1 MTGVEAV
8 IELSSQGCTIP
19 FIARYRKE
27 MTGGLDEE
35 QIRQILEQH
44 AYQQKFEERKQAIID
59 KVGNIEGLD
68 QCTKLSEL
76 EALYAPYVTK
86 RKTKAMLAKEAG
98 LEPVVKAWLKGRSVQ
113 TDQVELAEAL
123 FVHEL
128 SQKLQLKTRLQES
141 LDKYGRVVVKLKSG
155 DQFKHYDGFN
165 RKFSQVLDHQL
176 MAIDRGIRLKELSLG
191 WEIDKQRHIDFWTRK
206 VGKDHLVKQA
216 IDQALSSIQKQR
228 WKERLEQA
236 HAASLDKFSLNLERL
251 LSTPPLQ
258 AKTILGW
265 DPAYRTGCK
274 LAVVDG
280 QGALL
285 TTDVVYLHQP
295 DQAKKK
301 LGQLIQT
308 YGVELIA
315 CGNGTASRESAAFI
329 AENCEVPFILV
340 SEAGA
345 SVYSASA
352 IAREEFGFLPVEKRS
367 AISIARRVLDPLS
380 ELVKIDPQSI
390 GVGQYQHD
398 LNQKQLSERLDF
410 VVSKVVNRVGVDL
423 NRASVTL
430 LAKVSGL
437 TPSLAKAIVSYRD
450 KQGQF
455 HSRQELL
462 EVPRFGQKAF
472 EQSAGFLRIKEGQNP
487 LDNTTIHPESYEK
500 AIQILKDNG
509 YTLSDVGNDLNL
521 KAGSGFTDVDIVQAL
536 EKPATDY
543 RDQFPVPKLRHDV
556 LQLKDL
562 SYGMILDGTV
572 RNVTGFGAFV
582 DIGLKQDGLIPNRYG
597 GSELAVNDIVSVKV
611 LEVDEQ
617 RGHTTLQ
624 LC

>member
-113 TDQVELAEAL
+113 TDQIELAEAL

-206 VGKDHLVKQA
+206 VGKDYLVKQA
-216 IDQALSSIQKQR
+216 IDQALTSIQKQR

-236 HAASLDKFSLNLERL
+236 HAASLDKFSQNLERL

-301 LGQLIQT
+301 LGQLIQI

-410 VVSKVVNRVGVDL
+410 MVSKVVNRVGVDL